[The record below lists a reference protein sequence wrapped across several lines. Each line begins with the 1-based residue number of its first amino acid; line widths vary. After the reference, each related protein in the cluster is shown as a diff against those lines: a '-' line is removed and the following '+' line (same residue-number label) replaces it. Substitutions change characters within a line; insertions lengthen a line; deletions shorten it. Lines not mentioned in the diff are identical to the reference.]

1 MLAGAAVFWSALF
14 GHTVVALGLQ
24 RRMIAAYA
32 IDAALSLALYFW
44 AVPRFGGIGAAWV
57 TVFSEVFIMIATAW
71 AVIAKTG
78 IRPPARVFLRCT
90 AASACMA
97 GVVALSSPLN
107 VLVRIAVGAL
117 VYAVL
122 LSAFGVLTKERLSFL
137 RRANAS
143 SGPVLQ

>member
-1 MLAGAAVFWSALF
+1 VFWSALF

-24 RRMIAAYA
+24 RKMIVAYA
-32 IDAALSLALYFW
+32 ADAALSLALYVW
-44 AVPRFGGIGAAWV
+44 AVPRFGGLGAAWV
-57 TVFSEVFIMIATAW
+57 TVFSETFIMVVTAW

-78 IRPPARVFLRCT
+78 LKPPGRVFVRCA

-97 GVVALSSPLN
+97 GVVALAAPYH
-107 VLVRIAVGAL
+107 VIVRIIVGAV

-122 LSAFGVLTKERLSFL
+122 LSAFGVLTRERLSFL
-137 RRANAS
+137 RRPNAA